1 MGTLAGNLVN
11 ASPIGDLSI
20 FFLALN
26 ADVFLIGVDG
36 KKRSIPLR
44 EFFVDY
50 KKLAKRK
57 DELIEKI
64 RFRIPEKKT
73 FFNFEKVS
81 KRQFL
86 DIASVNSAVSFKLK
100 DNIFKEVHLSA
111 GGVGPV
117 PLYLGK
123 TVAFLEGKEA
133 SLKTLLDANS
143 VLQKEIAPISDVRGS
158 ADYKRLL
165 LRQLFFAHFNEL
177 IPEKINQAEF
187 IHSLQH

>member
-1 MGTLAGNLVN
+1 
-11 ASPIGDLSI
+11 
-20 FFLALN
+20 
-26 ADVFLIGVDG
+26 
-36 KKRSIPLR
+36 
-44 EFFVDY
+44 
-50 KKLAKRK
+50 
-57 DELIEKI
+57 
-64 RFRIPEKKT
+64 
-73 FFNFEKVS
+73 VS

-117 PLYLGK
+117 PLYLEK
-123 TVAFLEGKEA
+123 TAALLEGKEA